1 MVPDPL
7 AAYGANERSRHSR
20 STEPEEKYMS
30 GKPRVSPEKPR
41 AKSVFAAKPPVREP
55 DPGNLPE
62 VSKQT
67 AGGIAG
73 AMIGGVVAGP
83 LGAIAGGVAGALIGN
98 ASAEGKRPI
107 GRTVENIR
115 EVTEEP
121 ARRAY
126 ARISNA
132 MSRKIKPA
140 KKTATKKPAAKKTP
154 AKKTSK
160 A

>member
-1 MVPDPL
+1 MASDPL
-7 AAYGANERSRHSR
+7 AAYVANERSRR
-20 STEPEEKYMS
+20 SPTTKPEEKRMS
-30 GKPRVSPEKPR
+30 GKPRVLPKQPR
-41 AKSVFAAKPPVREP
+41 AKSVFASKPPVREP

-107 GRTVENIR
+107 GRTVDNIR

-121 ARRAY
+121 ARKAY

-132 MSRKIKPA
+132 MSRKKTPA
-140 KKTATKKPAAKKTP
+140 TKAPAKKPAAKKIP
-154 AKKTSK
+154 AKKTSR